1 MRNLLLCLILAIPLL
16 GCEGLLPKRAD
27 KAAPGWVLATPLD
40 SREWLWGVG
49 EGPDLDTA
57 KRAALK
63 DIAAKLRVS
72 ISGQL
77 SSQVSVNNNNVDRQA
92 SSRILEE
99 VQKTEFSHYIVD
111 KTAQSAHGFFV
122 LVKVDRQ
129 AFIQDVSQKLS
140 NLESRLRQASEGL
153 SQKTAMERFVA
164 LHGMKPDLEKATGYA
179 QLLIAAETDGRNTAR
194 LRDLESLQ
202 QQARQAPAD
211 LVFLIQARP
220 DDADLAAAITTL
232 LNESGIRTSQTGSG
246 NILSIAGSSRTDVL
260 YGSKLLKLR
269 TTLNVQ
275 DDHGRIL
282 ASRDY
287 ETSGASTYD
296 FRGARQNAILKLMAA
311 MREAG
316 PVRSLGFSE

>member
-1 MRNLLLCLILAIPLL
+1 MRNLMLFLILAIPLM
-16 GCEGLLPKRAD
+16 GCEGLLPKRAE
-27 KAAPGWVLATPLD
+27 KAAPSWVLATPAD
-40 SREWLWGVG
+40 SREWFWGVG

-57 KRAALK
+57 KRTALK
-63 DIAAKLRVS
+63 DIAAKLRVT

-77 SSQVSVNNNNVDRQA
+77 TSQVSVSNGGVDRQA

-129 AFIQDVSQKLS
+129 AFIRDVSQKLAS
-140 NLESRLRQASEGL
+140 HESRLQQAATGL
-153 SQKTAMERFVA
+153 EQKTAMERFVA
-164 LHGMKPDLEKATGYA
+164 LHGMRPDLDKALSYA
-179 QLLIAAETDGRNTAR
+179 QLLIAAETGERSSAR
-194 LRDLESLQ
+194 LRNLESMQ
-202 QQARQAPAD
+202 QRARLAPAE

-220 DDADLAAAITTL
+220 DDADLVAAITTH
-232 LNESGIRTSQTGSG
+232 LNESGIRTAQTGGG
-246 NILSIAGSSRTDVL
+246 NILSIASSSRTDAL
-260 YGSKLLKLR
+260 YGSKLLKLK

-275 DDHGRIL
+275 DDQGRIL

-296 FRGARQNAILKLMAA
+296 FRGARQNAIVKLVAA

-316 PVRSLGFSE
+316 PVQSLGFGE